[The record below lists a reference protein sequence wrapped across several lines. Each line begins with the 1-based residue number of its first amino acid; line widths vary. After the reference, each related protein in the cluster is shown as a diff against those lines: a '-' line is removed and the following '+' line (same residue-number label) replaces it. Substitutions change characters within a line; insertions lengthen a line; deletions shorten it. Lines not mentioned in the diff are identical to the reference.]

1 MQDNISIPKQVII
14 YADGGADP
22 NPGIGG
28 WAAVLRYGTREKVLT
43 GNEPQTTNNRMEL
56 TAAINALAA
65 LNRPSQVAFYT
76 DSEYVRK
83 GITEY
88 IEKWAA
94 NNWMVKKKPV
104 ANADLWPQLLELAKK
119 HEIEWHWVKGHAG
132 NELNERVD
140 QLAREARLVITPIEE
155 IAADVARLY
164 LRASC
169 KGNPGTGGWGVVL
182 ETEDETQE
190 ASGTAEKTTN
200 NRMEMTAAIEGLRLV
215 SPGNPVQVFTTSD
228 YLYQGVT
235 KWIHGW
241 RQRNWHKKDSQ
252 PVVNADL
259 WQALDVLTKERMVR
273 WINTKGQT
281 LPALERAGRL
291 AVEAN

>member
-1 MQDNISIPKQVII
+1 MQVVI

-28 WAAVLRYGTREKVLT
+28 WATVLRYGTREKVLT
-43 GNEPQTTNNRMEL
+43 GNDPQTTNNRMEL

-94 NNWMVKKKPV
+94 NDWQVKKKPV
-104 ANADLWPQLLELAKK
+104 ANADLWSQLWELAKK
-119 HEIEWHWVKGHAG
+119 HEIEWYWVKGHAG

-140 QLAREARLVITPIEE
+140 QLAREARLEITPVEE

-164 LRASC
+164 LRSSC
-169 KGNPGTGGWGVVL
+169 KGNPGPGSWGVVL
-182 ETEDETQE
+182 ETEDETRE
-190 ASGTAEKTTN
+190 ASGTADKTTN
-200 NRMEMTAAIEGLRLV
+200 NRMEMTAAIEGLTLV
-215 SPGNPVQVFTTSD
+215 PPGNAVQAFTTSD
-228 YLYQGVT
+228 FLFQSIT

-241 RQRNWHKKDSQ
+241 RQQNWHKKDGQ
-252 PVVNADL
+252 PVANADL
-259 WQALDVLTKERMVR
+259 WQALDTLTKERTVR
-273 WINTKGQT
+273 WINAKGQA